1 MRAGAA
7 ICRFMPRAMGNPD
20 SLRFSRLEIRRLTA
34 ALLLSLLAHL
44 GVWASYEAGVKFGWW
59 QKLHLPVL
67 RHPAANKIIPR
78 PPATP
83 QEMEPPMT
91 FVDVSHADADAPK
104 SAKYYSDKNSRA
116 ANPDADTDANQ
127 PKLKGRQKNI
137 PKTEDAPKLNKLQ
150 PTPPPQPAT
159 ETQPAEE
166 TQPSSTMNLGDL
178 KPAKA
183 TNTNAPG
190 PQTKTPT
197 APKRPRT
204 LNEARAQQ
212 SPQLPGVTMQQDG
225 GVKRQDHRAALDVKA
240 TAFGDYDRKIIE
252 AVTQRWYDLL
262 DSRHFAQDRT
272 GKVSLHFKLKY
283 DGTVEEMKTLEN
295 SVGEMLGYVCSE
307 SVQQAAPFEKWPAD
321 MRRMIGANFR
331 DITFT
336 FYYY

>member
-1 MRAGAA
+1 
-7 ICRFMPRAMGNPD
+7 MGNLD

-34 ALLLSLLAHL
+34 ALLLSLLVHL
-44 GVWASYEAGVKFGWW
+44 GVWASYEAGVKFGWR

-67 RHPAANKIIPR
+67 RQPTANKMIPPQPVT
-78 PPATP
+78 PPTIDA
-83 QEMEPPMT
+83 PMT
-91 FVDVSHADADAPK
+91 FVDVSHADSDAPK

-127 PKLKGRQKNI
+127 PRLKGRQKDI
-137 PKTEDAPKLNKLQ
+137 PKTEDAPKLAKLQ

-159 ETQPAEE
+159 KTKPAEE
-166 TQPSSTMNLGDL
+166 TQPSSTLNPGEMKL
-178 KPAKA
+178 AKI
-183 TNTNAPG
+183 TDTNAPS
-190 PQTKTPT
+190 PQPKTAT

-204 LNEARAQQ
+204 FKEARDQN

-225 GVKRQDHRAALDVKA
+225 GVKRQDHRASLDVKA
-240 TAFGDYDRKIIE
+240 TAFGEYDRKIIE

-272 GKVSLHFKLKY
+272 GKVTLHFKLKY
-283 DGTVEEMKTLEN
+283 DGTVEDLRVQEN

-321 MRRMIGANFR
+321 MRRMIAANFR

>member
-1 MRAGAA
+1 
-7 ICRFMPRAMGNPD
+7 MGNLD
-20 SLRFSRLEIRRLTA
+20 SLRFSRLDIRRLTA

-44 GVWASYEAGVKFGWW
+44 GIWAGYEGGVKFGWW

-67 RHPAANKIIPR
+67 RHPEARKIIS
-78 PPATP
+78 PPPITP
-83 QEMEPPMT
+83 QEMEPLMT

-116 ANPDADTDANQ
+116 ANPNAATDSNQ
-127 PKLKGRQKNI
+127 PKINGRQKDI
-137 PKTEDAPKLNKLQ
+137 SKTEDAQKLTKLQ

-159 ETQPAEE
+159 ETKPAEE
-166 TQPSSTMNLGDL
+166 TQPASTMNLGNL
-178 KPAKA
+178 KLAKV
-183 TNTNAPG
+183 TSTNAPD
-190 PQTKTPT
+190 PQAET
-197 APKRPRT
+197 ATTSKRPRT
-204 LNEARAQQ
+204 FKEARAQN

-225 GVKRQDHRAALDVKA
+225 GVKRQNHRASLDVKA

-283 DGTVEEMKTLEN
+283 DGTVEDLRVLEN

-321 MRRMIGANFR
+321 MRRMIAANFR